1 MKLINLLFTSL
12 LSTVVF
18 SSVTS
23 AEESS
28 AEMPLEM
35 YGFYF
40 TRQPDKFSPE
50 VIQIFN
56 NVVNEY
62 IDYYDYSNKTIVY
75 PQPKCPQPICPQPFC
90 PQPICPQPKC
100 PESII
105 MDTPCDISSTEP
117 ESLGFFIT
125 LLLLSLLNLGILG
138 FLIKETQKIIKTKLN
153 PFKVRS
159 DPLTA

>member
-28 AEMPLEM
+28 AEMPLKM
-35 YGFYF
+35 YGYNLIHN
-40 TRQPDKFSPE
+40 PDMFLPE
-50 VIQIFN
+50 VKDLLMS
-56 NVVNEY
+56 VVNDY

-75 PQPKCPQPICPQPFC
+75 

>member
-1 MKLINLLFTSL
+1 MNLIFLSVGLI
-12 LSTVVF
+12 LSTFF
-18 SSVTS
+18 SL
-23 AEESS
+23 ALCQDEI
-28 AEMPLEM
+28 PPDK

-40 TRQPDKFSPE
+40 THQPERLTPE

-75 PQPKCPQPICPQPFC
+75 PQPKCPQP
-90 PQPICPQPKC
+90 KC
-100 PESII
+100 PETII

-138 FLIKETQKIIKTKLN
+138 FLIKQSHIILKTKLN